1 VSSPFAVFAAEA
13 LHSWLAAHPVEA
25 TLLGDHSHDR
35 ELDNPSIEAA
45 QARAAELRAQLATL
59 DAVDTDDDPDE
70 RIDAEVLRT
79 ALTAELLDLDD
90 VDEAAWNPMLH
101 NPGTAL
107 YALAAR
113 PFAPAT
119 QRLDA
124 ARARLSAV
132 PTYLAAARD
141 RLGLLSR
148 PHVETAIAQLDGTV
162 ALIDTAL
169 PDLANEAAGTLGAEA
184 DAARTALI
192 AHQDWLRGKL
202 ETAERDPRIGADR
215 FRAKLAL
222 TLDTDFVPEALLARA
237 EADLDRITAQLIEEA
252 GRFADVSTPD
262 ATTVRSVLDELAQDV
277 PTDETILPLCRAAL
291 SATTDF
297 VRDHDLV
304 TVYDDPIDIIEMPEI
319 DRGVAGAYCNPSGP
333 LEAEPLPTQFAVS
346 PTPKDWSAD
355 RIASYYREYNHHLLH
370 DLTIHEAMPGHAL
383 QLMHSNRHRATTPIR
398 AVFGSGS
405 FIEGWAVYSEEL
417 MALRGYR
424 TDESARAA
432 AALRMHQLKMQLRTT
447 LNTILDIRFHCAD
460 LSEAAAIELMTGRG
474 FQQDGEA
481 TEKWRRVQLTS
492 TQLCTYYVGYCE
504 VRDLAIDLRRAHPA
518 WSEREL
524 HDSILG
530 HGSPPVRHLRTLL
543 LG

>member
-1 VSSPFAVFAAEA
+1 MSSPFAVFAAET
-13 LHSWLAAHPVEA
+13 LERWLAAHPVDA
-25 TLLGDHSHDR
+25 TLLGDHNHDH
-35 ELDNPSIEAA
+35 ELDNPSIDAA
-45 QARAAELRAQLATL
+45 VARAADLRVQLATL
-59 DAVDTDDDPDE
+59 DALDIEDDPDE

-79 ALTAELLDLDD
+79 ALSVELLDLDD
-90 VDEAAWNPMLH
+90 VDEPAWNPMVH

-107 YALAAR
+107 YSLASR
-113 PFAPAT
+113 PFISAT
-119 QRLDA
+119 KRLDS
-124 ARARLSAV
+124 ARARLSAI

-141 RLGLLSR
+141 RLGSVSR
-148 PHVETAIAQLDGTV
+148 PHVETAIAQLDGTI

-169 PDLANEAAGTLGAEA
+169 PDLATEAGGTLGAEA
-184 DAARTALI
+184 DAARTALV

-202 ETAERDPRIGADR
+202 DEAERDPRLGADR

-237 EADLDRITAQLIEEA
+237 EKDLDRITAQLIDEA
-252 GRFADVSTPD
+252 GRFADVAEPD
-262 ATTVRSVLDELAQDV
+262 ASTVKAVLDELARDV
-277 PTDETILPLCRAAL
+277 PNDETILPLCRDAL
-291 SATTDF
+291 TATTQF
-297 VRDHDLV
+297 VRDLDLV

-346 PTPKDWSAD
+346 PTPKDWSPD
-355 RIASYYREYNHHLLH
+355 RVASYYREYNKHLLH

-383 QLMHSNRHRATTPIR
+383 QLMHSNRHRASTPIR

-424 TDESARAA
+424 RDESERAG

-460 LSEAAAIELMTGRG
+460 LDERAAVELMTRRG

-481 TEKWRRVQLTS
+481 IEKWRRVQLTS

-504 VRDLAIDLRRAHPA
+504 VRDLAIDLRRAHPD
-518 WSEREL
+518 WRECEL